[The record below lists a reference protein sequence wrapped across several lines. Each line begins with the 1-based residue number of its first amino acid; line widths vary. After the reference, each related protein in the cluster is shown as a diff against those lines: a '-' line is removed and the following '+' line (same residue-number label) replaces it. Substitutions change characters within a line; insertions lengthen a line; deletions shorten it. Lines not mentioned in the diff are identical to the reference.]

1 MIVRY
6 GPFHPALEEAF
17 VLDIKEILSRGPA
30 PICVVVPSRRLA
42 LRLERLLA
50 IEKQIPLL
58 NVYFHTFYSLAWSIL
73 REEEPLDGVFISEPL
88 FFNRLVDGLAETEM
102 PDSLWPKKSKR
113 PKAFSESLRSSVRDL
128 IDAGLVFDDLSA
140 YEEELQFEGAEALK
154 SLSLFSQLYRDKLK
168 ELKIFSMAELTRLAA
183 QKSEKSRFLGQ
194 FQEIIYYGF
203 YDLTGLQLDFFE
215 NVTKS
220 HPCRLFFP
228 YAKSHPAFVFAK
240 DFFEQKLA
248 AHDLTELD
256 LGFSRRALGPVL
268 ENLFASSLKP
278 VLEAPP
284 IRLVSASGIEDEIWF
299 AAKEILRLVEEEK
312 AGFDE
317 IGVVFRSLDF
327 ARSSIV
333 RIFEENKIAFDLKA
347 QEPLL
352 RRPLAKTLFNF
363 LSLGRRDFPA
373 FSVEDVF
380 SSPYFDPGNLGREWK
395 AELRRMIRDLK
406 IGGGWLQWK
415 GRLSEEALK
424 KANLP
429 KGFPYESA
437 AFLWELLLSF
447 KETFKNKPLSWLD
460 FSQASR
466 ALIEKFFK
474 LPKDASTEEKET
486 WDLFMSGLESLSLLD
501 RISRPK
507 DFSDGLDALEE
518 KLKRSS
524 FETSSGTIGVRVM
537 DAMAA
542 RGESFRILF
551 LLGLNEGIFPRA
563 IVEDPI
569 LRDPARAFLRHP
581 LGYWIR
587 PKKEGYEEEKLLFY
601 LLVSS
606 AQEKLYCAYSRSDEE
621 GKEQVPSFYLYEL
634 AQAAHISLAEPYLV
648 RVPRDASEKLQMI
661 SPQYLSPGEMSL
673 YASLQNASAVPFLAA
688 LNLPQAEILEVGLR
702 AAEEL
707 NRHVSSGERDGL
719 VETPD
724 EFLARWRE
732 GVSPTSLETYVQCP
746 FRFFAARVLGLL
758 EEEKNSKD
766 EITPQV
772 IGQIYHDI
780 LKRFYS
786 CLPHSVLEGKKP
798 YDDLLSRAIEES
810 FLEYDEN
817 RLGVYPLLWL
827 SVKNNVSERLRK
839 FVELDIGRLRREKMR
854 PFELEKEFRADIPNS
869 LGYRL
874 RGRLDRIDESL
885 DESCLEIIDY
895 KTRWRKGDPK
905 KMVLGGESFQLPF
918 YLELLSREYPGK
930 EIKGAA
936 LYEIERDA
944 QENEISSYP
953 YSFSDWQSQ
962 REGFFKNVSSLLNS
976 VERGYFPINPD
987 DQSEYGHCR
996 FCRFQNLCR
1005 KKHSPSRRRG
1015 QEFLKE
1021 ALAEKKT

>member
-6 GPFHPALEEAF
+6 GPFHPALEESF
-17 VLDIKEILSRGPA
+17 VLDIKEILSRALA

-42 LRLERLLA
+42 LRLERLLSV
-50 IEKQIPLL
+50 EKQIPLL
-58 NVYFHTFYSLAWSIL
+58 NVYFHTFYSLAWAIL

-128 IDAGLVFDDLSA
+128 IDAGLSFDDLRT
-140 YEEELQFEGAEALK
+140 YEEELEFEGSAALK

-168 ELKIFSMAELTRLAA
+168 DLKIFSMAELTRLAA

-215 NVTKS
+215 SVTKS

-228 YAKSHPAFVFAK
+228 YAKAHPAFALAK
-240 DFFEQKLA
+240 DFSEQKLA

-256 LGFSRRALGPVL
+256 LGFNRRSLGPVL
-268 ENLFASSLKP
+268 ENLFSSSLKP
-278 VLEAPP
+278 VLDVPP

-327 ARSSIV
+327 ARSSVV
-333 RIFEENKIAFDLKA
+333 RIFEENKIVFDMKA

-363 LSLGRRDFPA
+363 LSLARRDFPA
-373 FSVEDVF
+373 FSVEDVL

-395 AELRRMIRDLK
+395 AQVRRIIRDLK
-406 IGGGWLQWK
+406 MGGGWLQWK
-415 GRLSEEALK
+415 GRLSQEALK

-429 KGFPYESA
+429 KGFPHESA
-437 AFLWELLLSF
+437 ARLWELLIFL
-447 KETFKNKPLSWLD
+447 KETLKNKPLSWSD
-460 FSQASR
+460 FSQTSR
-466 ALIEKFFK
+466 ALIEKCFK

-486 WDLFMSGLESLSLLD
+486 WELFMSGLESLSLLD
-501 RISRPK
+501 RISPPK

-542 RGESFRILF
+542 RGESFRVLF
-551 LLGLNEGIFPRA
+551 ILGLNEGIFPRT

-581 LGYWIR
+581 AGYWIR

-606 AQEKLYCAYSRSDEE
+606 AQEKLYCAYSRSEQE

-634 AQAAHISLAEPYLV
+634 AQAAHISLDEPDLV

-661 SPQYLSPGEMSL
+661 SPQYLSPEEMSL

-688 LNLPQAEILEVGLR
+688 LNLPQEEILDVGLK

-707 NRHVSSGERDGL
+707 NQYISKGERDGI

-724 EFLARWRE
+724 EFLARWKQ
-732 GVSPTSLETYVQCP
+732 GVSPTSLETYAQCP
-746 FRFFAARVLGLL
+746 FRFFAARVLGLS

-772 IGQIYHDI
+772 IGQIYHDV

-786 CLPHSVLEGKKP
+786 YLSNAVLEGEKP
-798 YDDLLSRAIEES
+798 YDDLLNRAIEES
-810 FLEYDEN
+810 FSEYDEN

-839 FVELDIGRLRREKMR
+839 FVDLDMRRLRQEKRR

-869 LGYRL
+869 AGYRL

-885 DESCLEIIDY
+885 DENGLEIIDY
-895 KTRWRKGDPK
+895 KTSWKKGDPK
-905 KMVLGGESFQLPF
+905 KLVLGGEFFQIPF
-918 YLELLSREYPGK
+918 YLELLSRGHPDK

-936 LYEIERDA
+936 LYEIEGDS
-944 QENEISSYP
+944 QGTEISSYS
-953 YSFSDWQSQ
+953 YSFSDWQNQ
-962 REGFFKNVSSLLNS
+962 REGFFKNVSNLLNS
-976 VERGYFPINPD
+976 VERGYFPINPE

-996 FCRFQNLCR
+996 YCQFQNLCR
-1005 KKHSPSRRRG
+1005 KNHSPSRRRG

-1021 ALAEKKT
+1021 AFTEKKT